1 MEYNKY
7 CNIKGGIYL
16 IKLICTILFCSFSFV
31 YLYFYQAD
39 IFAVAQHILSNGAT
53 TYNDLIGA
61 FIITVIFK
69 LIQVGISSFFYVYDG
84 IYALTYF
91 PSAVLLSIL
100 SSISIT
106 DHGFMVMGYGPWL
119 VAVLLVL
126 WLLGCIIYKRRI
138 LNRANVCTHGKIFS
152 LILWRNLM
160 ILSLIFLFVGLSGNN
175 NTIIHYRL
183 RMESYMVENQF
194 SGALNVGEKSQES
207 DAWLTML
214 RMYVMAREGKLAD
227 ELFQYPISSTSSSDI
242 IPMANGVRCLLYSN
256 DSIYKF
262 LGARPLKPMNTV
274 LFMQSLL
281 HSGLAT
287 NSVKDYLL
295 CGFLLDKNLDG
306 FVKSLPKYY
315 DINGKL
321 PKHYREA
328 LTLYTHIR
336 SNPIIV
342 YHDDIMDT
350 DYEDMKT
357 LEKKYKSS
365 AARKYAIHDQYA
377 GTYWWYYEYGY

>member
-7 CNIKGGIYL
+7 CNTKGGTYL

-39 IFAVAQHILSNGAT
+39 ILAVAQHILSNGAT

-61 FIITVIFK
+61 LIITVIFK
-69 LIQVGISSFFYVYDG
+69 LIQVGISSFFYVNDD
-84 IYALTYF
+84 ISALTYF

-106 DHGFMVMGYGPWL
+106 DRGFIAMGHGPWL
-119 VAVLLVL
+119 SVVLLML

-138 LNRANVCTHGKIFS
+138 LHRVKVCSKDQIFS
-152 LILWRNLM
+152 LILCRNLM

-175 NTIIHYRL
+175 NTLIHYRL

-194 SGALNVGEKSQES
+194 SSALNVGEKSQES
-207 DAWLTML
+207 DAWLAML
-214 RMYVMAREGKLAD
+214 RIYAMAREGKLAD

-242 IPMANGVRCLLYSN
+242 IPMENSVRCLLYPN

-262 LGARPLKPMNTV
+262 LGARPLKPMNSV
-274 LFMQSLL
+274 LFLQSLL
-281 HSGLAT
+281 HSGLAS
-287 NSVKDYLL
+287 NYVKDYLL
-295 CGFLLDKNLDG
+295 CGFLIDKNLDD
-306 FVKSLPKYY
+306 FVKNLPKYY
-315 DINGKL
+315 NINGKL

-336 SNPIIV
+336 SNPTIV

-357 LEKKYKSS
+357 LEKKYKSA
-365 AARKYAIHDQYA
+365 AARKFAIYEQYA

>member
-69 LIQVGISSFFYVYDG
+69 LIQVGISSFFYVYDD

-100 SSISIT
+100 SSIFIT

-295 CGFLLDKNLDG
+295 CGFLLDKNLDD

>member
-7 CNIKGGIYL
+7 CNTKGGTYL

-39 IFAVAQHILSNGAT
+39 ILAVAQHILSNGAT

-61 FIITVIFK
+61 LIITVIFK
-69 LIQVGISSFFYVYDG
+69 LIQVGISSFFYANDD

-106 DHGFMVMGYGPWL
+106 DRGFIAMGHGPWL
-119 VAVLLVL
+119 SVVLLVL
-126 WLLGCIIYKRRI
+126 LLLGCIIYKRRI
-138 LNRANVCTHGKIFS
+138 LNHTKVCTNSKIFP
-152 LILWRNLM
+152 LVLWRNLM

-175 NTIIHYRL
+175 NTLIHYRL

-194 SGALNVGEKSQES
+194 SSALKVGEKSQES
-207 DAWLTML
+207 DAWFTML
-214 RMYVMAREGKLAD
+214 RMYAMAREGKLAD
-227 ELFQYPISSTSSSDI
+227 ELFQYPIRSTSSSDI
-242 IPMANGVRCLLYSN
+242 IPMENSVRCLLYPN

-262 LGARPLKPMNTV
+262 LGARPLKPMNSV
-274 LFMQSLL
+274 LFLQSLL

-295 CGFLLDKNLDG
+295 CGFLIDKNLDD
-306 FVKSLPKYY
+306 FVKNLPKYY
-315 DINGKL
+315 NINGKL

-336 SNPIIV
+336 SNPTIV

-357 LEKKYKSS
+357 LEKKYKSV
-365 AARKYAIHDQYA
+365 AARKFAIHDQYA

>member
-1 MEYNKY
+1 M
-7 CNIKGGIYL
+7 
-16 IKLICTILFCSFSFV
+16 
-31 YLYFYQAD
+31 
-39 IFAVAQHILSNGAT
+39 
-53 TYNDLIGA
+53 
-61 FIITVIFK
+61 
-69 LIQVGISSFFYVYDG
+69 IQVGISSFFYANDD

-106 DHGFMVMGYGPWL
+106 DRGFIAMGHGPWL
-119 VAVLLVL
+119 SVVLLVL

-138 LNRANVCTHGKIFS
+138 LNHTKVCTNSKIFP
-152 LILWRNLM
+152 LVLWRNLM

-175 NTIIHYRL
+175 NTLIHYRL

-194 SGALNVGEKSQES
+194 SFALKVGERSQES

-214 RMYVMAREGKLAD
+214 RIYAMAREGKLAD
-227 ELFQYPISSTSSSDI
+227 ELFQYPIRSTSSSDI
-242 IPMANGVRCLLYSN
+242 IPMENSVRCLLYPN

-262 LGARPLKPMNTV
+262 LGARPLKPMNSV
-274 LFMQSLL
+274 LFLQSLL

-295 CGFLLDKNLDG
+295 CGFLIDKNLDD
-306 FVKSLPKYY
+306 FVKNLPKYY
-315 DINGKL
+315 NINGKL

-336 SNPIIV
+336 SNPTIV

-357 LEKKYKSS
+357 LEKKYKSV
-365 AARKYAIHDQYA
+365 AARKFAIHDQYA